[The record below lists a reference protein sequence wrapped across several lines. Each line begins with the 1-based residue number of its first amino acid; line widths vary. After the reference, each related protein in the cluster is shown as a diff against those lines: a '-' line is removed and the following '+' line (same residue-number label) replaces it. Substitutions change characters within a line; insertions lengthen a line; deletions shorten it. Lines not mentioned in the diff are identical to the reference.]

1 MTAEDD
7 RTKRIHVMLVEDH
20 PDFRNLMTT
29 LLGRQ
34 SDIELVALAGS
45 LRPLGHD
52 ITLEFGVVVLDLGCP
67 DGVGSS
73 LIAVV
78 RQAKPS
84 RPTPWSTWA
93 RKNPSFGGY
102 DKLQKM

>member
-7 RTKRIHVMLVEDH
+7 RTKRVRVMLVEDH

-45 LRPLGHD
+45 LGPVAT
-52 ITLEFGVVVLDLGCP
+52 I
-67 DGVGSS
+67 
-73 LIAVV
+73 
-78 RQAKPS
+78 
-84 RPTPWSTWA
+84 
-93 RKNPSFGGY
+93 
-102 DKLQKM
+102 